1 MVFFKC
7 EAIRADKV
15 DREQLRLE
23 AETLPNELA
32 ELTFEGSP
40 APTEGNQNPF
50 RDKTVAVSG
59 TFERMDRDT
68 VIALLESLG
77 AMVDS
82 AVTSG
87 TDFLLFGNLPS
98 SKKVSAA
105 IANSVAMIN
114 ERQFAEMLE
123 QNR

>member
-7 EAIRADKV
+7 EAIRADKLG
-15 DREQLRLE
+15 REQLRQE

-50 RDKTVAVSG
+50 RGKTVVVSG
-59 TFERMDRDT
+59 TFERMSRDT

-77 AMVDS
+77 AMIAS
-82 AVTSG
+82 GVTRD
-87 TDFLLFGNLPS
+87 TDFLLFGTLPS
-98 SKKVSAA
+98 SKKVGAA
-105 IANSVAMIN
+105 VANGITMIH